1 MLIDENARVV
11 LRYIIIICNEG
22 TNAGRGGWLVQH
34 EVLSPT
40 RLVCHFYD
48 AYECN
53 NCIRRGTAA
62 GERWKMRRG
71 ERKKGGGG
79 GIGTTRTGFVPKVG
93 GGAGRCLVI
102 LCMICTRATPPSCAL
117 PFSVV
122 PSLLPSSS
130 SPLIRFSTIFR
141 RFARGPR

>member
-1 MLIDENARVV
+1 M
-11 LRYIIIICNEG
+11 
-22 TNAGRGGWLVQH
+22 QH

-122 PSLLPSSS
+122 PSLLLPSSS
-130 SPLIRFSTIFR
+130 PPPRLFDSQRFFDDSLVARDDKIRFEMSFEFHAR
-141 RFARGPR
+141 RRVKMMNESRGQF